1 MHYKQNKMPP
11 KKTTTVRNTKTGMI
25 SKTEYQ
31 SRGAPHQHIVAC
43 DVNLL
48 VSSTKSGQSAAESEK
63 NCYLIKVIKP

>member
-1 MHYKQNKMPP
+1 MPP

-63 NCYLIKVIKP
+63 KLLFNKSN